1 MRKTAN
7 IIALLLVGFILVSCM
22 EACGNEMDGN
32 DIDPHD
38 NGNISI
44 VDMAGNSII
53 LTEYPKSIF
62 CQSSMFEQIILAL
75 GAESLLRA
83 SSYARTDD
91 VRNIWCQSLYP
102 QILDVEPAG
111 GNQNGITNEML
122 ISYNLDLMFVGS
134 QDEYDEFVAIGIP
147 CVVLDI
153 QSLDD
158 LTEGIQVVGKC
169 LGGAYQEKADSIV
182 SYCSDL
188 LATVEEKTRRIS
200 DDEKKTA
207 YFMESRY
214 AASEPALY
222 MTWGADSFQAN
233 CLKMA
238 GINTVT
244 DNIFESSA
252 RMEITTEQ
260 LLLSD
265 PDIIVIGGFY
275 EQINYDAL
283 LQDENLKTL
292 SAIKKGQIYRA
303 PVGASEWTRI
313 GVESFLLP
321 IWYGTMLYP
330 ELYDDIDIS
339 TVMQDFYQKIMGVK
353 LTEEYQTLILA
364 GAEDPNNGQRFN
376 IN

>member
-1 MRKTAN
+1 MRKATN
-7 IIALLLVGFILVSCM
+7 IIALFLVGFILISCM
-22 EACGNEMDGN
+22 GACGNEMNEN
-32 DIDPHD
+32 DIYSHD

-44 VDMAGNSII
+44 VDMAGNSTT

-62 CQSSMFEQIILAL
+62 CKSSMFEQIVLAL
-75 GAESLLRA
+75 GAESLLSA

-102 QILDVEPAG
+102 QILDVKPAG

-122 ISYNLDLMFVGS
+122 IAYDLDLMFVGS
-134 QDEYDEFVAIGIP
+134 QDEYDEYVTIGIP

-158 LTEGIQVVGKC
+158 LLEGIQVVGKC
-169 LGGAYQEKADSIV
+169 LGGVYQEKADSIV
-182 SYCSDL
+182 SYCFDL
-188 LATVEEKTRRIS
+188 LATVEEKTSCIS
-200 DDEKKTA
+200 NDEKITA

-214 AASEPALY
+214 AASEPTLY

-238 GINTVT
+238 GVNTVT

-252 RMEITTEQ
+252 RVEITTEQ

-265 PDIIVIGGFY
+265 PDIIVIVGFY

-283 LQDENLKTL
+283 IQEENLKTL
-292 SAIKKGQIYRA
+292 SAIEKRQIYRA

-321 IWYGTMLYP
+321 VWYGTMLYP

-339 TVMQDFYQKIMGVK
+339 AVIQDFYQKVMGVK

-364 GAEDPNNGQRFN
+364 GAEDPNNGQGFN